1 MKRAS
6 PASPPPPSRRLRFS
20 AAGRCLTV
28 ILALS
33 ACGEGE
39 PARPGASAGA
49 DLGSV
54 FEGVQMVRQEPD
66 GTSWRLDA
74 REGRAWE
81 GEGSGWLRGV
91 KAVMER
97 EGRSVHLEAGVAA
110 MERRDVL
117 SFSEGVTLSWEGYR
131 AEAERATYQRSRG
144 WIVSSDP
151 VRLHGPGVEVTGR
164 GLEVDV
170 EGRRLRV
177 LSEAHTV
184 FREAGR

>member
-1 MKRAS
+1 M
-6 PASPPPPSRRLRFS
+6 
-20 AAGRCLTV
+20 GRHLLV

-33 ACGEGE
+33 ACGEGK
-39 PARPGASAGA
+39 PARPEAPPGA

-66 GTSWRLDA
+66 GTEWRLDA

-91 KAVMER
+91 QAVMER

-110 MERRDVL
+110 VERRDLL
-117 SFSEGVTLSWEGYR
+117 SFSEGVTLSWDGYR
-131 AEAERATYQRSRG
+131 AESERATYQRSLGR
-144 WIVSSDP
+144 IVSSDP
-151 VRLHGPGVEVTGR
+151 VRLRGPGVEVTGR

-170 EGRRLRV
+170 DGRRLRV